1 MSRALL
7 LLALVC
13 GCSTH
18 ADRAKE
24 IRSAYHAGNLN
35 EAKAR
40 IDTAIEKN
48 SREADVLKLDRASIL
63 LTEGKAKEAE
73 AMFRE
78 VRDRFEAQEGK
89 DIREGVLAMLTDDQ
103 RLAYSGEDYEKVLIR
118 FMLSL
123 SNLLQDGSDA
133 SAYAL
138 QVNQKQQQVIEAA
151 KGGGPDG
158 KNLKETYKL
167 VAAGSYLHA
176 ALREE
181 THENYDDVAR
191 SLEQVAQWQPDFKPV
206 AQDLERAKNG
216 RHSQPGHGVV
226 YLFTL
231 VGRGPQKEEKAEI
244 VSQAALLIGDRILT
258 AAGKQSLPPTIA
270 PIKVPVVTRP
280 FNEIARVTVAVNGQP
295 AGQTETLT
303 DVGLMAAQQSEAV
316 LPEKVAHAVVRRV
329 VKKGVVYGVK
339 EAIGTDKTTMTSL
352 ALNVAGVAW
361 EATEAADTR
370 CWALLP
376 DKIQVLR
383 LELPVGQHQ
392 LVLQP
397 ANGGNARMG
406 VPETVTVTVED
417 GRNTYVVANFPG
429 SKLAGKISTNRP

>member
-63 LTEGKAKEAE
+63 LTEGKPKEAE

-89 DIREGVLAMLTDDQ
+89 DIREGVMAMLTDDQ
-103 RLAYSGEDYEKVLIR
+103 RLAYAGEDYEKVLIR

-138 QVNQKQQQVIEAA
+138 QVNQKQQQIVEAA
-151 KGGGPDG
+151 KAGGPDG

-181 THENYDDVAR
+181 THENYDDVTR
-191 SLEQVAQWQPDFKPV
+191 SLQQVAQWQPDFAPIK
-206 AQDLERAKNG
+206 QDLERAQNG

-231 VGRGPQKEEKAEI
+231 VGRGPQKEERAEI

-270 PIKVPVVTRP
+270 PVKVPLVTRP
-280 FNEIARVTVAVNGQP
+280 FNEIARVAVAVNGQP

-303 DVGLMAAQQSEAV
+303 DVGLMATQQSEAV
-316 LPEKVAHAVVRRV
+316 LPEKVAHAVVRRI

-361 EATEAADTR
+361 EATESADTR

-392 LVLQP
+392 LMLQP
-397 ANGGNARMG
+397 TNGNNARMG
-406 VPETVTVTVED
+406 IPETVTVTVED